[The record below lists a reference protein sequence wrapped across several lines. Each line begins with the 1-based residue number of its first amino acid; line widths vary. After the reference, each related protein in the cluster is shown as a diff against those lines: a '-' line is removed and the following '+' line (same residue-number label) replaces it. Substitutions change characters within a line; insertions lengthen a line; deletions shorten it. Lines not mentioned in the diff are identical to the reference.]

1 MSRGALFQL
10 ELSLQGLSQ
19 HRYCLLNVYICP
31 WHNFV
36 SSCMCDFVQ
45 GTLINQSILPFVMIV
60 GVWSAEGGNS
70 DYNGLFHY
78 R

>member
-1 MSRGALFQL
+1 MSRGAI
-10 ELSLQGLSQ
+10 SAGVKPSGTQ

-45 GTLINQSILPFVMIV
+45 GMLINQSILPCVMV
-60 GVWSAEGGNS
+60 VELWSAEGGNS
-70 DYNGLFHY
+70 DYNGLFGY